1 MDNPE
6 TSAILDTQNTG
17 RKQTKKQ
24 KTKNS
29 TTQRTKNTD
38 P

>member
-6 TSAILDTQNTG
+6 TSATLDTQNTG
-17 RKQTKKQ
+17 RIQTKT

-29 TTQRTKNTD
+29 TIQRTKNTD